1 MSKEDQISRVMVSGG
16 FDNVIRIGRD
26 YSDGKAVVQERMDDS
41 AGTSV
46 RTKFVGYMPSISAL
60 VNDETGEII
69 GEYVVENSK
78 KLMNKIF
85 FELWETGDVSIIEA
99 DEFYHLVGYTQQADK
114 DATEFA
120 TKDRKTGKKVMKKLD
135 KRMTTTI
142 IIKEIEKV
150 DKPAYFAAERT
161 KATSSLK
168 KAKLSDI
175 PLLKSWDEKQ
185 AEMFAGDEAEEEEA
199 STEEK

>member
-1 MSKEDQISRVMVSGG
+1 MSDKDQISRVMISGG
-16 FDNVIRIGRD
+16 FDNVVRIGRD
-26 YSDGKAVVQERMDDS
+26 YSDSKAVVQERMDDS
-41 AGTSV
+41 DSTSV

-85 FELWETGDVSIIEA
+85 FELWETDDVSIIEA
-99 DEFYHLVGYTQQADK
+99 DEFYHLVGYYQQADK

-142 IIKEIEKV
+142 IIQEIEKV

-161 KATSSLK
+161 KAKSSLA

-185 AEMFAGDEAEEEEA
+185 AEMFAGAEEKEA